1 MSLEM
6 FPAKVVIRP
15 DQIEGIAF
23 QLDTID
29 ALRAYTGESHT
40 VYVRDAKQLFVR
52 TNALLDNGVT
62 HVVDAKGRSWAV
74 YEWEREKKAHIPP
87 VANWVEILRSLVQIA
102 SGEIT
107 VELGSGTYTVSARED
122 ILLPEGVTLMLR
134 GQGNETVI
142 TSVNGGWLR
151 FYGGD
156 AVTFVDAYPFTSTPE
171 GVKGVVIAKKN
182 EDWFDWRGT
191 PEKVQDVN
199 YFDGVSLEAPPL
211 YGGWDS
217 AQTLSIEVHPQGG
230 TLILSRLSLYGSDT
244 SPSVLGAV
252 GVDVYAYHIAIN
264 AQQMTNL
271 NHVVVWANM
280 CRNFVIDGLQGT
292 RIRNTTSTY
301 AYLVLAEMCL
311 NVRIENFRISKANA
325 SQTGWGAFATHY
337 CRRVTLRNGRG
348 MRYDAHKPFYD
359 YYLVENVILDDFYM
373 GVSGLGTFILRNV
386 RFEILDGLTFSIV
399 QLRDDA
405 PFLKE
410 AVVEN
415 VEVVVRNAPSSQIV
429 YIFGSWAN
437 SYPTL
442 KIGSEIQRITVRN
455 LTIEGGQRVG
465 IARFP
470 SGRVKGSVI
479 LSGVDTGGVDLTPG
493 FTGYVPAEAV
503 EVNGLRAAGVTI
515 KGNENTQT
523 IVVRNARVLNNLNL
537 GVSSRT
543 LIENSNIGGSLTF
556 DATQAVKVLTNA
568 TAVYAINGATITSIP
583 T

>member
-6 FPAKVVIRP
+6 FPTKVVIRP

-29 ALRAYTGESHT
+29 ALRAYTGESHP
-40 VYVRDAKQLFVR
+40 VYVLDAKQLFVR
-52 TNALLDNGVT
+52 TDALLNNGVT
-62 HVVDAKGRSWAV
+62 HIVDAKGRPWAV
-74 YEWEREKKAHIPP
+74 YEWEREKKIHIPP
-87 VANWVEILRSLVQIA
+87 VANWVEILRGLVQIA

-107 VELGSGTYTVSARED
+107 VELGSGTYTVSAQED
-122 ILLPEGVTLMLR
+122 ILLPEGVTLTLR
-134 GQGNETVI
+134 GQGNKTVI
-142 TSVNGGWLR
+142 TSVNGGRLK
-151 FYGGD
+151 FYSGN
-156 AVTFVDAYPFTSTPE
+156 AVTFVDAYPFTSTPG

-182 EDWFDWRGT
+182 EDWFDYRGT
-191 PEKVQDVN
+191 PEKVRDVN

-217 AQTLSIEVHPQGG
+217 AQTLSIDVYPQGG
-230 TLILSRLSLYGSDT
+230 TLILSRLSIYGSDT

-252 GVDVYAYHIAIN
+252 GVDVYAYDIAIN

-280 CRNFVIDGLQGT
+280 CRNFVIDGLQGA
-292 RIRNTTSTY
+292 RIRNSTSTY

-311 NVRIENFRISKANA
+311 NVRIENVHVSKATA
-325 SQTGWGAFATHY
+325 SETGWGAFATNY

-359 YYLVENVILDDFYM
+359 YYLVENAILDDRLM

-415 VEVVVRNAPSSQIV
+415 VKVVVSNSVV

-455 LTIEGGQRVG
+455 LTVEGANYVG

-470 SGRVKGSVI
+470 SGRVEGSII
-479 LSGVDTGGVDLTPG
+479 LSGVYTGGVNLSVGHTP
-493 FTGYVPAEAV
+493 YVPAQAI
-503 EVNGLRAAGVTI
+503 EVNDLRAAGVMI
-515 KGNENTQT
+515 KGDGNTQT
-523 IVVRNARVLNNLNL
+523 IVVRNAQVLNNLTL

-543 LIENSNIGGSLTF
+543 LVENSDIGGALTF
-556 DATQAVKVLTNA
+556 DATKAVRVLTNA
-568 TAVYAINGATITSIP
+568 TAVYTINGATITSIP